1 MSDLART
8 SAALMTKWFGSKA
21 SVKMAQDEVMTNN
34 FEIFAK
40 GKQGKVLVWS
50 RMTRNHKILA
60 EADPKAQEI
69 LKAAIFDM
77 IAGKEIKDLVL
88 PVSEQ
93 KEENATVVLSYAET
107 KEKILRENQ
116 EAKDKVEADKKAKA
130 DRLAAVAAEKKAE
143 EAAAKKAK
151 KDAAAKKTKDAAAA
165 KAKAA
170 KAKKDKEDALKAEE
184 LRIKQEQ
191 EDRLMA
197 EAQKQLEE
205 EETRRKQEEEEK
217 AKQLA
222 AEEEAAAAAAARE
235 AEAPAAAAT
244 TRDVILADNVSP
256 EKGILVKKDVP
267 AGFFA
272 AFMCCANPPQQSKLD
287 DLAGEPG
294 ISYVADDAMIGA

>member
-1 MSDLART
+1 MSDLARA
-8 SAALMTKWFGSKA
+8 SAALLSKWFGSKA
-21 SVKMAQDEVMTNN
+21 TVKTAQDEVMTNN
-34 FEIFAK
+34 FEIFVK

-60 EADPKAQEI
+60 EADPAAQEI
-69 LKAAIFDM
+69 LKKAIFDM
-77 IAGKEIKDLVL
+77 IGGTEIKDLVL

-93 KEENATVVLSYAET
+93 KEEGTKVLSYAET
-107 KEKILRENQ
+107 KEKILREKA
-116 EAKDKVEADKKAKA
+116 EADAKVEADKKAKA

-151 KDAAAKKTKDAAAA
+151 KDAAAKKEKDAKEA

-170 KAKKDKEDALKAEE
+170 KAKKAKEDALKAEE
-184 LRIKQEQ
+184 LRIQQEK
-191 EDRLMA
+191 EDLLMA

-222 AEEEAAAAAAARE
+222 AEEAAASAAARE
-235 AEAPAAAAT
+235 AEAQAAAAT
-244 TRDVILADNVSP
+244 TRDIILADNVSP
-256 EKGILVKKDVP
+256 EKGTLAKKNVP

-272 AFMCCANPPQQSKLD
+272 AFMCCANPQHSKLE
-287 DLAGEPG
+287 DLAGEPEG
-294 ISYVADDAMIGA
+294 FSYVADDAMLGA